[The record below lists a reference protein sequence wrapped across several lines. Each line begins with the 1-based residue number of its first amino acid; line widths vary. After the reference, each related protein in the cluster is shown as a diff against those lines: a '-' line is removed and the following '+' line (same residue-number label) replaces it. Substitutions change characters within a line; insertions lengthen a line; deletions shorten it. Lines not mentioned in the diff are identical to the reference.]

1 MIVNCGI
8 RAYQSLKQLS
18 QLPAAR
24 AIQRCGRLIHKQQ
37 RRIYSQTE
45 RIFADLYKMK
55 PATVSKLQDLLLP
68 KGSK

>member
-1 MIVNCGI
+1 
-8 RAYQSLKQLS
+8 LLT
-18 QLPAAR
+18 AAR

-45 RIFADLYKMK
+45 RIFADFYKMK